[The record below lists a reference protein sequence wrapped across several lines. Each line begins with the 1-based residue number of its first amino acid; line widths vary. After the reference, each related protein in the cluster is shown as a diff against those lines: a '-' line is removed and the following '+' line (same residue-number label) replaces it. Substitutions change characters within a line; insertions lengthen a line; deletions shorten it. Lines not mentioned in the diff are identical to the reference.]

1 MKIDPKN
8 GLANLLFGMKTT
20 DVVAQLGTPNRH
32 FQDEDGNTI
41 YLYDSHKLRLTFY
54 ADEDFRLGYAIT
66 SSPDALLLGHTIVGA
81 AITELLEVLP
91 FSSWETEDFD
101 SVTNYFNES
110 NWLTLQVE
118 YGQVIRVE
126 IGALIDEV
134 SDVFLWRFK
143 G

>member
-8 GLANLLFGMKTT
+8 GLAHLLFGMKTN
-20 DVVAQLGTPNRH
+20 DVVAQLGLPNRQ
-32 FQDEDGNTI
+32 FQDEDGNSI

-66 SSPDALLLGHTIVGA
+66 SSPDALLLGHTIIGA
-81 AITELLEVLP
+81 SITELLEVLP

>member
-8 GLANLLFGMKTT
+8 GLAQLLFGMKTN
-20 DVVAQLGTPNRH
+20 DVVAQLGLPNRQ

-66 SSPDALLLGHTIVGA
+66 SHADATLLGH
-81 AITELLEVLP
+81 AIIGEPITKIFEALP
-91 FSSWETEDFD
+91 FSSWETEEFD

-134 SDVFLWRFK
+134 SDVFIWRFK

>member
-1 MKIDPKN
+1 MKIDLKN
-8 GLANLLFGMKTT
+8 GLANLLFGMKTN
-20 DVVAQLGTPNRH
+20 DVIAQLGLPNRQ

-66 SSPDALLLGHTIVGA
+66 SYTDATLLGH
-81 AITELLEVLP
+81 AIIGEPITKILDDLP
-91 FSSWETEDFD
+91 FSSWETEEFD

-134 SDVFLWRFK
+134 SDVFIWRFK

>member
-1 MKIDPKN
+1 MKIDLKN
-8 GLANLLFGMKTT
+8 GLDNLLFGMKTN
-20 DVVAQLGTPNRH
+20 DVVAQLGLPNRQ

-66 SSPDALLLGHTIVGA
+66 SYTDATLLGH
-81 AITELLEVLP
+81 AIIGEPITKILDDLP
-91 FSSWETEDFD
+91 FSSWETEEFD

-134 SDVFLWRFK
+134 SDVFIWRFK

>member
-1 MKIDPKN
+1 M
-8 GLANLLFGMKTT
+8 
-20 DVVAQLGTPNRH
+20 
-32 FQDEDGNTI
+32 
-41 YLYDSHKLRLTFY
+41 
-54 ADEDFRLGYAIT
+54 GYAIT

>member
-1 MKIDPKN
+1 MKIDLKN
-8 GLANLLFGMKTT
+8 GLDNLLFGMKTN
-20 DVVAQLGTPNRH
+20 DVVAQLGLPNRQ

-66 SSPDALLLGHTIVGA
+66 SYADATLLGH
-81 AITELLEVLP
+81 AIIGEPITKILDDLP
-91 FSSWETEDFD
+91 FSSWETEEFD

-134 SDVFLWRFK
+134 SDVFIWRFK